1 MMSARPTKSYPLSG
15 GGEAVAIAPDQD
27 PVSLEDVAVQFTE
40 EEWALLTPDQRAL
53 HSEVMEEIS
62 GTLFCLEDDKWK
74 AKRKGELC
82 GKERQERGRSENRE
96 EQRRKPEAEEKSR
109 SKSSTSQG
117 SGYHKTSI
125 EEKRAMPLS
134 ASHKGRY
141 WRTEEL
147 LLMLSSLKNA
157 RKAERLMGSTP
168 LLTAPI
174 FRAAARQLGDAGY
187 LRTAAQVRSRF
198 KRLKA
203 DFFTAMEKFQGPPP
217 TQERPPY
224 FKQLYSL
231 WKEGGRPSWQDR
243 RPAVHPPPEQL
254 SSGEEVEET
263 HHNSPFI
270 VVDNHPHAEQEET
283 SSGECPPDS
292 QIHSKK
298 QPGMYTDMWTQ
309 TERAAESTQTTVI
322 EDIMGRMQVIESQF
336 FTQAQHLEIRVKAL
350 EDVVK
355 QMQNILIAGIDKR
368 LKAIEDSFYRA
379 QAVARQAPV
388 HR

>member
-125 EEKRAMPLS
+125 EEKR
-134 ASHKGRY
+134 
-141 WRTEEL
+141 
-147 LLMLSSLKNA
+147 
-157 RKAERLMGSTP
+157 
-168 LLTAPI
+168 
-174 FRAAARQLGDAGY
+174 
-187 LRTAAQVRSRF
+187 
-198 KRLKA
+198 
-203 DFFTAMEKFQGPPP
+203 AMEKFQGPPP